1 MSSLQWSGAN
11 VCSPQ
16 SSHYNCSCKLEELPP
31 SLDDIIAAFCRKPLI
46 SESRLLPSTVW
57 EWIKLSPRVHL
68 RRESKM
74 AAGQS
79 TDSTE
84 SVPAILDVDD
94 EKTLVKSFDETIIKK
109 G

>member
-1 MSSLQWSGAN
+1 MSSPLWSGAN

-16 SSHYNCSCKLEELPP
+16 SSHYKCSCKLEELPP
-31 SLDDIIAAFCRKPLI
+31 SLADIITAFCRKP
-46 SESRLLPSTVW
+46 SMFESILLPSTVW

-94 EKTLVKSFDETIIKK
+94 EKTLVKTFDETIIKK